1 MARTRVLRIRI
12 FTNWFNRFSDKS
24 TIVKPWIISNLVVT
38 IYTLIWFGQSYA
50 ELGSEVHLLLL
61 LYKDQQIEQE
71 LVLYKWYLYKTNP
84 IYISYI
90 HVYEINLAIFVLCM
104 ICFIYNIYAW
114 SNLLESSS
122 APYFSC
128 FSKNSDNRVLLKLC
142 NKEKKKMQ
150 LAFLINQY
158 ILNYEF
164 LNHQLIFFQ
173 SHCRKFQM
181 QKLWPV
187 IEFPFV

>member
-1 MARTRVLRIRI
+1 MVCKFCRKAQFPHSFGQVARNDAETVP
-12 FTNWFNRFSDKS
+12 FHK
-24 TIVKPWIISNLVVT
+24 
-38 IYTLIWFGQSYA
+38 IYTPWNQVKLRHFTQC
-50 ELGSEVHLLLL
+50 LLLL
-61 LYKDQQIEQE
+61 LYIDQQIEQE

-128 FSKNSDNRVLLKLC
+128 FSKNSDNRVLQKLC
-142 NKEKKKMQ
+142 NKERKKI
-150 LAFLINQY
+150 AAC
-158 ILNYEF
+158 
-164 LNHQLIFFQ
+164 IFDK
-173 SHCRKFQM
+173 SIY
-181 QKLWPV
+181 P
-187 IEFPFV
+187 